1 MNKTKCWPPKLSQNA
16 RILFVG
22 INPHPGSYQRG
33 VPFSNNKMLWY
44 LLNQAGLINEPLE
57 KLKTDNSLKE
67 IYETKI
73 LSVYRLNFISMV
85 DRPTIDATS
94 LKKGEEEAGVRRLLK
109 VIEIYTPKVVCF
121 IGRNT
126 YALFKKHHSFVYG
139 WQESIGKSKVYLMH
153 FPIRGLASIRLKELI
168 EIRNSLS

>member
-1 MNKTKCWPPKLSQNA
+1 MNKTKSWPPKLSHNA

-22 INPHPGSYQRG
+22 INPHPGSYRRG

-57 KLKTDNSLKE
+57 KLKTDNGLKE

-73 LSVYRLNFISMV
+73 LPVYRLNFISMV

-94 LKKGEEEAGVRRLLK
+94 LKKGEEEAGIQRLLNA
-109 VIEIYTPKVVCF
+109 IETYTPKVVCF

-126 YALFKKHHSFVYG
+126 YALFKKGHVFEYG

-153 FPIRGLASIRLKELI
+153 FPIRGLASIRLKELR
-168 EIRNSLS
+168 EILI